1 MIDSKKILNIKLI
14 LVLLF
19 LFLPWSIADYTD
31 NLEPERVTSD
41 LSFYEINTCKVSL
54 AEFLIINKN
63 TIYQDHYHFT
73 LNHYS

>member
-41 LSFYEINTCKVSL
+41 LSFYEINTCKGSHSL
-54 AEFLIINKN
+54 NF
-63 TIYQDHYHFT
+63 
-73 LNHYS
+73 

>member
-1 MIDSKKILNIKLI
+1 MIDSKKILNIKFI

-19 LFLPWSIADYTD
+19 LFLPWSISDYTD

-54 AEFLIINKN
+54 IEF
-63 TIYQDHYHFT
+63 
-73 LNHYS
+73 